1 MNNSNEVFKTLTLI
15 TQIGLSIM
23 TPIFILL
30 FVSIFIKNR
39 LNIDFIIISIIF
51 GVIVG
56 IRNAFML
63 IIGYLKSKSN
73 IKNESELI
81 KKHKNYISNNK

>member
-1 MNNSNEVFKTLTLI
+1 MNNTNEVFKTLTLI
-15 TQIGLSIM
+15 TQIGISIM
-23 TPIFILL
+23 TPIFILV
-30 FVSIFIKNR
+30 FVGVVIKNKF
-39 LNIDFIIISIIF
+39 NIDLIIISIVL

-56 IRNAFML
+56 IRNAYML

-73 IKNESELI
+73 NKIESELI